1 MNRRDKLNTPEGYH
15 EILNQNSE
23 FIESRVLKIKARE
36 DDERNGVQNYPRKN
50 VEIIQ
55 AAKKQIFT
63 YQVDSFKANFSL
75 GKDLPNMKK
84 EFQHLFEIFS
94 EIWQSEWGYV
104 QMVEM
109 LSIGIMFE
117 IEDEDF
123 NQLVNLVER
132 DNVNDFLIDF
142 LIQYR
147 LPSWQR
153 TEKFL
158 WNKPYKNS
166 IKIIED
172 SKIDNEK
179 AISSLKKYLKSW
191 YSSLEVKTHE
201 SKWNIHTGYWS
212 WEAGAIAKILN
223 IDDISLK
230 DQPYY
235 PYDMVHYKD

>member
-1 MNRRDKLNTPEGYH
+1 MKIRETLNTESGYN
-15 EILNQNSE
+15 EI
-23 FIESRVLKIKARE
+23 IESKKNYIAE
-36 DDERNGVQNYPRKN
+36 DLLEIDELLNDERLGIQNHKRPN
-50 VEIIQ
+50 TSIIIDT
-55 AAKKQIFT
+55 KKDILSHKRVIIEGS
-63 YQVDSFKANFSL
+63 YSL
-75 GKDLPNMKK
+75 GVEVYNLMDEFKDTIKLIV
-84 EFQHLFEIFS
+84 EV
-94 EIWQSEWGYV
+94 WQSDWGYV
-104 QMVEM
+104 QMVDA
-109 LSIGIMFE
+109 LSIGIMLN
-117 IEDEDF
+117 IEDSEF
-123 NQLVNLVER
+123 EKLISLVER

-147 LPSWQR
+147 RPSWKQ

-212 WEAGAIAKILN
+212 WEAGAIAKILGL
-223 IDDISLK
+223 DDSSLK